1 MRLDSQISKRLPI
14 RSSGWAFHTKIA
26 VGLIVTGLL
35 VYPDYIFG
43 SKTLLY
49 TEFGSDSLHIFYPF
63 YILLSDY
70 IRDVGVLSWSFRV
83 GMGQN
88 LFPYFGN
95 LLLAPVVWLPK
106 AAIAKALVYQNL
118 LYVVVAGMLFARF
131 LADRGLRFG
140 SCFLGA
146 LLLSFSAY
154 MCAGSCWY
162 FHAYEVVCFTFLLL
176 ASEQAVTHGRWLY
189 LTMAVVVVGL
199 LGSFHLYLCALFL
212 CFYVPFRFIE
222 RYSLQPLLLL
232 RTCVVLAL
240 VALLGVG
247 LGAILTMDN
256 FYALV
261 NSPRG
266 SGLTSMAGRLSSSSV
281 FGLDTNY
288 LLYISE
294 VLRPF
299 ANDMVG
305 TEDDF
310 RGWYNYFEAPM
321 TYSGLL
327 CLLIFPQ
334 VFVGATRRH
343 RTLYAFFSGVILLL
357 TVFPWFR
364 YLFWA
369 FQGEY
374 FRAFS
379 LFSIFGIVTLS
390 MTAFS
395 RYIEGRRFNLW
406 ILAVTT
412 LILVGV
418 LYLPFSDLQ
427 TAINRSLRVPVIIF
441 LLAYTVLLATGQFMQ
456 KQRIVAW
463 TIIIVSVTELIYLD
477 RTTISARHSI
487 TKEQLNERVGY
498 NDWTVEAIQDIN
510 SWDRTFFRI
519 TKTWGSS
526 PSHSFPSLNDGMVF
540 GYYGTTSHSSF
551 NNVNYTKFLIALDVM
566 SYGEID
572 STTHWSLGLV
582 QYPLLSTFACEKY
595 VLTREPVRYQTEDSY
610 EFIRRHGNTYL
621 FRNKMFLPLGLTFS
635 RYLSESTFLQLP
647 TWAKPQAL
655 LRAVVLPDTATAD
668 QSGLPQLTLD
678 ELKEEMYG
686 STLPDI
692 IAERRNSACNI
703 RSFSQTRIDGS
714 VHLDAKSIIVFQ
726 TPFDPG
732 WQARQDGR
740 VTPVLKVDV
749 GLLGV
754 ALDGGDHNVE
764 LSYTPPFLASATIV
778 SLASLSI
785 LIVGRWRWPRIRS
798 PK

>member
-1 MRLDSQISKRLPI
+1 M
-14 RSSGWAFHTKIA
+14 
-26 VGLIVTGLL
+26 GLL

-70 IRDVGVLSWSFRV
+70 LRHVGVLSWSFRV

-88 LFPYFGN
+88 LFPYLGN

-118 LYVVVAGMLFARF
+118 LYVVVAGMVFARY
-131 LADRGLRFG
+131 LVVRGLSFVV
-140 SCFLGA
+140 CFLVA

-176 ASEQAVTHGRWLY
+176 ASEQAVTRGRWLY

-212 CFYVPFRFIE
+212 CFYVPFRLIE
-222 RYSLQPLLLL
+222 RYSPQPLLLL

-247 LGAILTMDN
+247 LGAILSMDN
-256 FYALV
+256 FYALL

-266 SGLTSMAGRLSSSSV
+266 SGLTSMTGRLSSASV

-288 LLYISE
+288 LLYITE

-299 ANDMVG
+299 ANDMIG

-321 TYSGLL
+321 TYCGLL

-441 LLAYTVLLATGQFMQ
+441 LLVYTVLLATGQFLR
-456 KQRIVAW
+456 KKRIVAW
-463 TIIIVSVTELIYLD
+463 IIIVLSAIELIYLD
-477 RTTISARHSI
+477 RITISARHSI

-498 NDWTVEAIQDIN
+498 NDATVDAIQDIN

-526 PSHSFPSLNDGMVF
+526 PSHSFPSLNDAMVF

-595 VLTREPVRYQTEDSY
+595 VLTREPAPYQTEQYY
-610 EFIRRHGNTYL
+610 EFVKRYGNEYL
-621 FRNKMFLPLGLTFS
+621 FRNQLFLPFGLSFGYYIT
-635 RYLSESTFLQLP
+635 EDMFLQLP
-647 TWAKPQAL
+647 KWAKPLAL
-655 LRAVVLPDTATAD
+655 LHAAVLTDKEAAD
-668 QSGLPQLTLD
+668 ELGLSQLTMGD
-678 ELKEEMYG
+678 IKYQAIET
-686 STLPDI
+686 SLPDI
-692 IAERRNSACNI
+692 AAKRRRTALNI
-703 RSFSQTRIDGS
+703 RSFRETRIDGTIQLNQRS
-714 VHLDAKSIIVFQ
+714 VLVLQ

-732 WQARQDGR
+732 WHAFQDGR
-740 VTPVLKVDV
+740 AAQVLKADL

-754 ALDGGDHNVE
+754 VLDAGQHTVE
-764 LSYTPPFLASATIV
+764 LRYRPPFLYAGAAVSFV
-778 SLASLSI
+778 SLLIFAASL
-785 LIVGRWRWPRIRS
+785 WRWSRIHL
-798 PK
+798 PL